1 MKTISINIY
10 SLDELNE
17 KARNRA
23 IEEHR
28 KFLLSI
34 MCPEDFISG
43 CPEYD
48 TPEELEK
55 AYNSEYEYYLKND
68 EPIIESI
75 EANEYMFFSNGEIY
89 Y

>member
-23 IEEHR
+23 IEDQR
-28 KFLLSI
+28 AFLLST
-34 MCPEDFISG
+34 MSPEDFISG

-48 TPEELEK
+48 TLEELKK
-55 AYNSEYEYYLKND
+55 AYNSEYEYYLMND

-75 EANEYMFFSNGEIY
+75 EINEYMFFSNGEIY
-89 Y
+89 H

>member
-28 KFLLSI
+28 AFLLSI

-48 TPEELEK
+48 TPEELKK
-55 AYNSEYEYYLKND
+55 AYNSEYEYYLMND

-75 EANEYMFFSNGEIY
+75 EINEYMFFSNGEIY
-89 Y
+89 H